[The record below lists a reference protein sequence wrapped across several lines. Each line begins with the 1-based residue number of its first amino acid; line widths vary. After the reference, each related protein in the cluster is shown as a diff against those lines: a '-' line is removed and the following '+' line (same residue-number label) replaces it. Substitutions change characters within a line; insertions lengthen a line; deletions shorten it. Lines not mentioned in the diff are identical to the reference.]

1 MDITDWST
9 VDGLTQ
15 NEQIEGLRA
24 QREELEQRHAA
35 EMETASKRNDE
46 LETQCK
52 SLRKEVR

>member
-9 VDGLTQ
+9 VNELAQ
-15 NEQIEGLRA
+15 NEQIEGLKA
-24 QREELEQRHAA
+24 QREELKQRHAA